1 MKQGNEEVKFVKEP
15 EEETQNYIFQKNKK
29 TKVGVFVFITILLFL
44 IIGVITSVTYFT
56 SEAL

>member
-15 EEETQNYIFQKNKK
+15 EEETQNYIFQKNKE